1 MKDKNKLIE
10 EINENIESIDIN
22 EPNKKIE
29 ENPNPSKNKYKMPND
44 IEKVS
49 TIRSSSF
56 MTDYSIGSKE
66 TSLLNKTLESMPYK
80 DETDLDLD
88 LPYFTSTKY
97 NSANWIIMHT
107 IFYSAFT
114 LALLADIILMII
126 KINFFYTKLISDLF
140 FFGYNFMSWLHY
152 RRGCIGYSNLNSE
165 LKTNIDSS
173 IKAKLLRS
181 EFGWKYFMALIAS
194 FILIYSDIYYL
205 TISQVRNP
213 DFWNINFVGLSIVA
227 LTQILKLEKILTN
240 NKQYSVTNDLPNC
253 FLEIFLFFGAMF
265 LSISF
270 LIEMCYDYNI
280 NSFKLFITILKS
292 LGTFLIVLSDIALVF
307 RYYFSSYDDLNTSDI
322 SNITL

>member
-1 MKDKNKLIE
+1 MKDNNKLIE
-10 EINENIESIDIN
+10 EINENIEAIDIN

-29 ENPNPSKNKYKMPND
+29 ENPKLIKNKNKMPND
-44 IEKVS
+44 IDKVS

-66 TSLLNKTLESMPYK
+66 TSLLNKTLESMPFK
-80 DETDLDLD
+80 EETDLDLD

-97 NSANWIIMHT
+97 NSSNWIIIHT
-107 IFYSAFT
+107 IFYSIFT
-114 LALLADIILMII
+114 LALLADIILIII

-152 RRGCIGYSNLNSE
+152 RRGCIGYANLNSE
-165 LKTNIDSS
+165 LKTNIDTS

-181 EFGWKYFMALIAS
+181 EFGWKYFIAIIAS

-205 TISQVRNP
+205 TISQIRNP
-213 DFWNINFVGLSIVA
+213 DFWNINFVGLSIIA

-253 FLEIFLFFGAMF
+253 FLEIFLFFGAVS

-270 LIEMCYDYNI
+270 LIQMCYDYNI
-280 NSFKLFITILKS
+280 NSFKLFIIILKS
-292 LGTFLIVLSDIALVF
+292 LGAFLIVLSDIALVF
-307 RYYFSSYDDLNTSDI
+307 RYYFSSYDDLNTSEI